1 MPVCG
6 LAVGGAGGA
15 RGRLLGRRWAHL
27 RGACTPLVPG
37 CVTPTTERKMMD
49 DQLLQGRRNI
59 CEFCFCRRIHAEFCH
74 FSSLEIFSL
83 FEQYVVRN
91 ADSLGMNE
99 VELQL
104 MLDYWAGKVTDI
116 NDENSSEIGLE

>member
-1 MPVCG
+1 MANLWKTMKLTG
-6 LAVGGAGGA
+6 D
-15 RGRLLGRRWAHL
+15 H
-27 RGACTPLVPG
+27 
-37 CVTPTTERKMMD
+37 
-49 DQLLQGRRNI
+49 
-59 CEFCFCRRIHAEFCH
+59 RIHAEFGH
-74 FSSLEIFSL
+74 FSSLEIFAL

-116 NDENSSEIGLE
+116 NDENASKIGLD